1 MWIKIKNKTPKRNKR
16 KKTRLWKI
24 GASSSSHHHH
34 SPMWFWFTFFPL
46 LLWQRFYDVF
56 RIDSQRIVFF
66 PLCRATAARQES
78 TFHLHVWIKW
88 SYLWSL
94 NYHSALSILSF
105 GSFSSERDGLPL
117 ILFFYLNVIDCILLN
132 IFSSSFIFLFIFSVE
147 MWVWFVWFFHQI
159 SIQLEL
165 RARFF
170 LANLPSLST
179 K

>member
-1 MWIKIKNKTPKRNKR
+1 MKNRC
-16 KKTRLWKI
+16 I
-24 GASSSSHHHH
+24 IVVSSSSFADVILIYFF
-34 SPMWFWFTFFPL
+34 SPSFMAA
-46 LLWQRFYDVF
+46 LLWCISNWLSTHRIFPIVSRHSSPS
-56 RIDSQRIVFF
+56 RIDVSFTCLNQVVLSLNFKQSFGFVYFIFRLVFF
-66 PLCRATAARQES
+66 GKRRLT
-78 TFHLHVWIKW
+78 
-88 SYLWSL
+88 SYS
-94 NYHSALSILSF
+94 
-105 GSFSSERDGLPL
+105 
-117 ILFFYLNVIDCILLN
+117 FFYLNVIDCILLN